1 MGVDLAEDQSRYEDL
16 PQLWQATSAFINYK
30 SEALNPNAS
39 KISETA
45 KGTRFAMFVMA
56 LNITDEILLSLAGT
70 GDKVGIDVPFGW
82 PETFLRAV
90 SAHHLQQE
98 WPQAQSRDLRLRQT
112 DVFVWKAIG
121 KQPLS
126 VSTDKIGIPA
136 LRMASLMVRLAREGT
151 PIDRTGGGRF
161 VEVYPAAALR
171 RWGIAD
177 AKKETPLLLPAL
189 LARAPWLKMTENF
202 FLAVCTVSRDACDA
216 FEWLLSRHGQ
226 RQLVFVS
233 RSPRS
238 TDA

>member
-1 MGVDLAEDQSRYEDL
+1 
-16 PQLWQATSAFINYK
+16 
-30 SEALNPNAS
+30 
-39 KISETA
+39 
-45 KGTRFAMFVMA
+45 MFVMA

-136 LRMASLMVRLAREGT
+136 LRMASLMVRLVLCPT
-151 PIDRTGGGRF
+151 
-161 VEVYPAAALR
+161 
-171 RWGIAD
+171 
-177 AKKETPLLLPAL
+177 
-189 LARAPWLKMTENF
+189 NN
-202 FLAVCTVSRDACDA
+202 
-216 FEWLLSRHGQ
+216 
-226 RQLVFVS
+226 
-233 RSPRS
+233 
-238 TDA
+238 